1 MFQQDTIFVWH
12 IFLRIW
18 HTCARVC
25 AIYAPCFESHG
36 THVDHFLN
44 TELDI
49 FSKLRFR
56 DLCSMLYISYLCSRL
71 GSRVTFVH
79 SSCAKLCAKIFRIIH
94 NISLLLYNPIIY
106 ASG

>member
-25 AIYAPCFESHG
+25 AIYAPCFESYG

-49 FSKLRFR
+49 FSQ
-56 DLCSMLYISYLCSRL
+56 I
-71 GSRVTFVH
+71 T
-79 SSCAKLCAKIFRIIH
+79 I
-94 NISLLLYNPIIY
+94 
-106 ASG
+106 